1 MSQDVARPSLADA
14 LTERMLELIRSD
26 GLRAGDRLPSARE
39 LSQRFAVTTPTLRE
53 ALRRLE
59 ATGAIQLRHGSG
71 IYVGADLERV
81 VIPNPNVRMLES
93 DRLLQLLDAR
103 LLIEP
108 PLAGRAAR
116 LSEPADIDV
125 LRAILDQAGA
135 DLAAVA
141 HEADAQPPNP
151 QSPNPRAAGRSAAGR
166 PGTGRPGTGRPGT
179 GRSAA
184 DAQGAE
190 ARLHKANMA
199 FHREVAGVAGN
210 SVLCEVI
217 DSLLSVHASEQR
229 EIQRIFDDRT
239 RDFEEHKSILGAIE
253 AGAEREAESLMRAH
267 LADVKHVIE
276 QRIA

>member
-14 LTERMLELIRSD
+14 LTERMLELIRAG

-81 VIPNPNVRMLES
+81 VIPNPNVRELEA

-116 LSEPADIDV
+116 RSRPADIEL

-135 DLAAVA
+135 DLGGAGQ
-141 HEADAQPPNP
+141 EAE
-151 QSPNPRAAGRSAAGR
+151 
-166 PGTGRPGTGRPGT
+166 T
-179 GRSAA
+179 
-184 DAQGAE
+184 
-190 ARLHKANMA
+190 RLHKANMS

-229 EIQRIFDDRT
+229 AIQRIFDDRV
-239 RDFEEHKSILGAIE
+239 RDFDEHTAILAAIE
-253 AGAEREAESLMRAH
+253 AGEERDAESLMRSH
-267 LADVKHVIE
+267 LADIKHVSE
-276 QRIA
+276 QRLA

>member
-1 MSQDVARPSLADA
+1 MSHDVARPSLSDS

-39 LSQRFAVTTPTLRE
+39 LSERFAVTTPTLRE

-81 VIPNPNVRMLES
+81 VIANPNVGTLERG
-93 DRLLQLLDAR
+93 RLLQLLDAR

-108 PLAGRAAR
+108 PLAAQAAHR
-116 LSEPADIDV
+116 SEPGDLERLRTV
-125 LRAILDQAGA
+125 LDE
-135 DLAAVA
+135 AAQNLTSG
-141 HEADAQPPNP
+141 EE
-151 QSPNPRAAGRSAAGR
+151 
-166 PGTGRPGTGRPGT
+166 
-179 GRSAA
+179 
-184 DAQGAE
+184 AE
-190 ARLHKANMA
+190 ARLHEANMA
-199 FHREVAGVAGN
+199 FHRATAGAAGN

-217 DSLLSVHASEQR
+217 DSLLKVHASEQR

-239 RDFEEHKSILGAIE
+239 RDYEEHRAILGAIE
-253 AGAEREAESLMRAH
+253 SGEERRAEDLMRSH

-276 QRIA
+276 QRLG

>member
-14 LTERMLELIRSD
+14 LTERMLDLIRSD
-26 GLRAGDRLPSARE
+26 GLRPGDRLPSARE

-71 IYVGADLERV
+71 IYVGADLDRV
-81 VIPNPNVRMLES
+81 VIPNPNVPALEA

-116 LSEPADIDV
+116 LSGPADIDL
-125 LRAILDQAGA
+125 LRALLDQAGA
-135 DLAAVA
+135 DL
-141 HEADAQPPNP
+141 
-151 QSPNPRAAGRSAAGR
+151 G
-166 PGTGRPGTGRPGT
+166 
-179 GRSAA
+179 

-190 ARLHKANMA
+190 ARDAEARLHKTNMT

-217 DSLLSVHASEQR
+217 DSLLTVHASEQR
-229 EIQRIFDDRT
+229 EIQRIFDDRV
-239 RDFEEHKSILGAIE
+239 RDFEEHTAILSAIE
-253 AGAEREAESLMRAH
+253 AGAEQEAESLMRTH
-267 LADVKHVIE
+267 LADIKHVIE
-276 QRIA
+276 QRLA

>member
-1 MSQDVARPSLADA
+1 MAQDVARPSLSDA
-14 LTERMLELIRSD
+14 LTEGMLELIRSD
-26 GLRAGDRLPSARE
+26 GLRPGDRLPSARE
-39 LSQRFAVTTPTLRE
+39 LSRRFAVTTPTLRE

-81 VIPNPNVRMLES
+81 VIPNPNVRELEA

-116 LSEPADIDV
+116 LSEPADIEL

-135 DLAAVA
+135 DLGGVA
-141 HEADAQPPNP
+141 PDAPDPQEA
-151 QSPNPRAAGRSAAGR
+151 
-166 PGTGRPGTGRPGT
+166 
-179 GRSAA
+179 
-184 DAQGAE
+184 E
-190 ARLHKANMA
+190 VRLHKANMT
-199 FHREVAGVAGN
+199 FHSEVAGLAGN

-229 EIQRIFDDRT
+229 AIQRIFDDRV
-239 RDFEEHKSILGAIE
+239 RDFEEHTAILAAIE
-253 AGAEREAESLMRAH
+253 AGAERDAESLMRSH
-267 LADVKHVIE
+267 LTDIRHVIE
-276 QRIA
+276 QRLG

>member
-26 GLRAGDRLPSARE
+26 GLRPGDRLPSARE

-71 IYVGADLERV
+71 IYVGNDLERV
-81 VIPNPNVRMLES
+81 VIPNPNVRALES

-116 LSEPADIDV
+116 LSEPADIDL
-125 LRAILDQAGA
+125 LRAILDQAGVE
-135 DLAAVA
+135 LAGEA
-141 HEADAQPPNP
+141 HESD
-151 QSPNPRAAGRSAAGR
+151 
-166 PGTGRPGTGRPGT
+166 
-179 GRSAA
+179 
-184 DAQGAE
+184 
-190 ARLHKANMA
+190 ARLNKANMT

-229 EIQRIFDDRT
+229 EIQRIFDDRV
-239 RDFEEHKSILGAIE
+239 RDFEEHKSILAAIE

-267 LADVKHVIE
+267 LADVKRVIA
-276 QRIA
+276 QRIT

>member
-14 LTERMLELIRSD
+14 LTERMLELIRAD

-81 VIPNPNVRMLES
+81 VIPNPNVRELEA

-116 LSEPADIDV
+116 RARPADIEL
-125 LRAILDQAGA
+125 LRTLLDQAGA
-135 DLAAVA
+135 DLGG
-141 HEADAQPPNP
+141 DAQ
-151 QSPNPRAAGRSAAGR
+151 
-166 PGTGRPGTGRPGT
+166 
-179 GRSAA
+179 
-184 DAQGAE
+184 DAE
-190 ARLHKANMA
+190 ARLHKTNMA

-217 DSLLSVHASEQR
+217 DSLLSVHSSEQR
-229 EIQRIFDDRT
+229 AIQRIFDDRV
-239 RDFEEHKSILGAIE
+239 RDFDEHTAILAAIE
-253 AGAEREAESLMRAH
+253 AGAEKDAESLMRSH

-276 QRIA
+276 QRLA